1 MRSSL
6 QNAWLANSRAW
17 QRNSLLQGTGRI
29 ARADSILVAKR
40 DRGTAH
46 AKCWAKYSVAVS
58 EKAARAADHSFWDLM
73 ELAGSG
79 CGHPFGRN
87 HRLDFTPSIATT
99 RGGSIVGNAAYRR
112 SCAFADGKPPHRRRF
127 FRPAHRETMAGH
139 QARFCAS
146 RGRPFQQ
153 RISFGRWPSR
163 LPRQQAGGGADLP
176 KAQT

>member
-29 ARADSILVAKR
+29 ARAHSILVAKR

-46 AKCWAKYSVAVS
+46 AKWWAKYSVAVS
-58 EKAARAADHSFWDLM
+58 EKATRAADHSFWDLM

-79 CGHPFGRN
+79 CGHRFGCH

-99 RGGSIVGNAAYRR
+99 RGRSIPGDATHRQ
-112 SCAFADGKPPHRRRF
+112 SCAFAYGKP
-127 FRPAHRETMAGH
+127 
-139 QARFCAS
+139 S
-146 RGRPFQQ
+146 
-153 RISFGRWPSR
+153 
-163 LPRQQAGGGADLP
+163 
-176 KAQT
+176 